1 MNTEKLQEFVK
12 QATVKV
18 NNPYIGSGGNVV
30 LDCWEEQL
38 SIELLADLIVK
49 DCVGICDDVQ
59 RRYGQYTFTATKVK
73 EEIQQHFGIKE

>member
-1 MNTEKLQEFVK
+1 MNAEKLQALVK

-18 NNPYIGSGGNVV
+18 NNPYVGSSGNVV

-49 DCVGICDDVQ
+49 ACADEALFFWCDQSDKSEESAHFHILKQFGV
-59 RRYGQYTFTATKVK
+59 VK
-73 EEIQQHFGIKE
+73 

>member
-1 MNTEKLQEFVK
+1 MNAEKLQALVK

-18 NNPYIGSGGNVV
+18 NNPYVGSSGNVV

-49 DCVGICDDVQ
+49 ECAKFVGEHSGYDNANNAWHPEPEDIL
-59 RRYGQYTFTATKVK
+59 T
-73 EEIQQHFGIKE
+73 HFGVEE